1 MKTILDE
8 TNHMRKL
15 MGLGEYNTKK
25 INEIFYQD
33 NQTNIVL
40 ENKPPKHTPSFTSDN
55 SQMMADTPL
64 KGGGKIKDIFDKLKN
79 KFKNKFK
86 KGKISEV
93 PTITKED
100 IIYDIKTTKEEI
112 LNQTPI
118 QYRDDVEQELIKDF
132 DEIVTHL
139 TNDDWDDD
147 QLDKEGLLLYKFLY
161 GSNGSLIYKF
171 HQTVK
176 KVNFEEPGLLGGY
189 LDNIMSDE
197 ISGMLVTEGA
207 KIINEGVISK
217 LMGNLA
223 KRYAIKQRGNEI
235 ESGYELLKASEQELS
250 ALVKKMKTTNLG
262 FYKNN
267 LKAMVMP
274 LSDIYEHSYLM
285 NQKDCDEMKKRDRG
299 THRKEIQGAGTTH
312 EFISTRPNN
321 DGKHVDTRGTRVKEA
336 LKNGGVFG
344 AVDDLVQSIEMEMK
358 MELQDLGVLQL
369 GDDFTHQT
377 AIEMLYKR
385 YQNQKGL
392 LTKIGKGMIQIVGG
406 ASVDGQ
412 MLGDIKEYIRE
423 KYPSTGGVLNT
434 IIMDFIGGVAMVYP
448 DYSLTQCY

>member
-197 ISGMLVTEGA
+197 ISGMLVTEGS

-285 NQKDCDEMKKRDRG
+285 NQKDCEDMKKG
-299 THRKEIQGAGTTH
+299 EGVHKNTTG
-312 EFISTRPNN
+312 S
-321 DGKHVDTRGTRVKEA
+321 RVKEA
-336 LKNGGVFG
+336 LKKGGVFG
-344 AVDDLVQSIEMEMK
+344 VVDDLVQSIEMEMK

-377 AIEMLYKR
+377 AIEMLYRR
-385 YQNQKGL
+385 YKNQKGL
-392 LTKIGKGMIQIVGG
+392 LSKIAKGMIQIVGG

-412 MLGDIKEYIRE
+412 MLNAIEGYIRE
-423 KYPSTGGVLNT
+423 KYPETGGVLNT
-434 IIMDFIGGVAMVYP
+434 IIKNFIGGVAQVQP